1 MKKTLILGLM
11 TLLLSGTVQAQWIVS
26 DPENT
31 YQGVLSVQQ
40 LKNTVSSLREQKKIL
55 DESLDYMRKVNAT
68 VSNSM
73 TVKYLIER
81 QLKLSTECGK
91 LLGRAG
97 KLGMKSSTLSSLTSC
112 VGQIVSNNGRLIS
125 LVKSVLSTSLR
136 MNDAERLA
144 LLRDIE
150 KQTEQDERN
159 IWKINRLVGEYETLK
174 RALQ

>member
-1 MKKTLILGLM
+1 M
-11 TLLLSGTVQAQWIVS
+11 
-26 DPENT
+26 
-31 YQGVLSVQQ
+31 
-40 LKNTVSSLREQKKIL
+40 
-55 DESLDYMRKVNAT
+55 
-68 VSNSM
+68 
-73 TVKYLIER
+73 
-81 QLKLSTECGK
+81 
-91 LLGRAG
+91 
-97 KLGMKSSTLSSLTSC
+97 
-112 VGQIVSNNGRLIS
+112 GQITSNNGRLIS

>member
-1 MKKTLILGLM
+1 M
-11 TLLLSGTVQAQWIVS
+11 LLSGTAQAQWIVS

-31 YQGVLSVQQ
+31 YQGILSVQQ
-40 LKNTVSSLREQKKIL
+40 LKNTVSSLKEQKKVL
-55 DESLDYMRKVNAT
+55 DESLDYLRKVNTT

-81 QLKLSTECGK
+81 QLKLSTECGT
-91 LLGRAG
+91 LLTRAG
-97 KLGMKSSTLSSLTSC
+97 KAGMKSSTLSALTAN
-112 VGQIVSNNGRLIS
+112 VGQITSNNGRLIS
-125 LVKSVLSTSLR
+125 LVKNILSTSLR
-136 MNDAERLA
+136 MNDAERLT

>member
-11 TLLLSGTVQAQWIVS
+11 ALLLSGTARAQWIVS

-31 YQGVLSVQQ
+31 YQGILSVQQ
-40 LKNTVSSLREQKKIL
+40 LKNTVSSLKEQKKVL
-55 DESLDYMRKVNAT
+55 DESLDYLRKVNTT

-81 QLKLSTECGK
+81 QLKLSTECGT
-91 LLGRAG
+91 LLTRAG
-97 KLGMKSSTLSSLTSC
+97 KAGMKSSTLSALTAN
-112 VGQIVSNNGRLIS
+112 VGQITSNNGRLIR
-125 LVKSVLSTSLR
+125 LVKSILSTSLR
-136 MNDAERLA
+136 MNDAERLT

>member
-11 TLLLSGTVQAQWIVS
+11 TLLLSGTVRAQWIVS

-97 KLGMKSSTLSSLTSC
+97 KSGMKSSTLSSLTSC
-112 VGQIVSNNGRLIS
+112 VGQIVSNNGLIS
-125 LVKSVLSTSLR
+125 LVKSVLSTPLR

-159 IWKINRLVGEYETLK
+159 IWKINRLVSEYETLK

>member
-11 TLLLSGTVQAQWIVS
+11 TLLLSGTVRAQWIVS

-73 TVKYLIER
+73 TVKYLSLNTCFER
-81 QLKLSTECGK
+81 RIKHEPVIKIIGIPYPAELYFRSHQPEFLQIIADG
-91 LLGRAG
+91 
-97 KLGMKSSTLSSLTSC
+97 SLAYPHFG
-112 VGQIVSNNGRLIS
+112 GQF
-125 LVKSVLSTSLR
+125 T
-136 MNDAERLA
+136 
-144 LLRDIE
+144 
-150 KQTEQDERN
+150 
-159 IWKINRLVGEYETLK
+159 
-174 RALQ
+174 

>member
-11 TLLLSGTVQAQWIVS
+11 ALLLSGTARVQWIVS

-31 YQGVLSVQQ
+31 YQGILSVQQ
-40 LKNTVSSLREQKKIL
+40 LKNTVSSLKEQKKVL
-55 DESLDYMRKVNAT
+55 DESLDYLRKVNTT

-81 QLKLSTECGK
+81 QLKLSTECGT
-91 LLGRAG
+91 LLTRAG
-97 KLGMKSSTLSSLTSC
+97 KAGMKSSTLSALTAN
-112 VGQIVSNNGRLIS
+112 VGQITSNNGRLIS

>member
-11 TLLLSGTVQAQWIVS
+11 TLLLSGTVRAQWIVS

-97 KLGMKSSTLSSLTSC
+97 KSGMKSSTLSSLTSC
-112 VGQIVSNNGRLIS
+112 VGPDREQQR
-125 LVKSVLSTSLR
+125 TA
-136 MNDAERLA
+136 DQPC
-144 LLRDIE
+144 E
-150 KQTEQDERN
+150 KRSFDLTEDERC
-159 IWKINRLVGEYETLK
+159 GEAGTSQGYRETD
-174 RALQ
+174 RTG

>member
-1 MKKTLILGLM
+1 M
-11 TLLLSGTVQAQWIVS
+11 LLSGTARAQWIVS

-31 YQGVLSVQQ
+31 YQGILSVQQ
-40 LKNTVSSLREQKKIL
+40 LKNTVSSLKEQKKVL
-55 DESLDYMRKVNAT
+55 DESLDYLRKVNTT

-81 QLKLSTECGK
+81 QLKLSTECGT
-91 LLGRAG
+91 LLTRAG
-97 KLGMKSSTLSSLTSC
+97 KAGMKSSTLSALTAN
-112 VGQIVSNNGRLIS
+112 VGQITSNNGRLIS
-125 LVKSVLSTSLR
+125 LVKSILSTSLR
-136 MNDAERLA
+136 MNDAERLT

>member
-1 MKKTLILGLM
+1 M
-11 TLLLSGTVQAQWIVS
+11 LLSGTVRAQWIVS

-97 KLGMKSSTLSSLTSC
+97 KSGMKSSTLS
-112 VGQIVSNNGRLIS
+112 
-125 LVKSVLSTSLR
+125 SLR

-159 IWKINRLVGEYETLK
+159 IWKINRLVSEYETLK

>member
-11 TLLLSGTVQAQWIVS
+11 TLLLSGTVRAQWIVS

-97 KLGMKSSTLSSLTSC
+97 KSGMKSSTLSSLTSC

-125 LVKSVLSTSLR
+125 LVNSVLSTSLR

-144 LLRDIE
+144 LFRDIE
-150 KQTEQDERN
+150 KQTKQDERN
-159 IWKINRLVGEYETLK
+159 IWKINRLVSEYETLK